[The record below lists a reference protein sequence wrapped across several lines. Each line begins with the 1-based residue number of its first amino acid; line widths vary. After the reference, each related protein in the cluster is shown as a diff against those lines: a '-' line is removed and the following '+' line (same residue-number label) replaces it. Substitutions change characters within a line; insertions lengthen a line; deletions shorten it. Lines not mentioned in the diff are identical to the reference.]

1 MYEVIDLLLDLSPFI
16 VTFMLFSILFIREW
30 GIVKMKRDRL
40 RLERTL
46 TERETCEFVS

>member
-1 MYEVIDLLLDLSPFI
+1 MYEFIDLIFDLSPFI

-46 TERETCEFVS
+46 TERETREFVS

>member
-1 MYEVIDLLLDLSPFI
+1 MYEVIDLIFDLSPFI

-40 RLERTL
+40 RLEQAITQRHL
-46 TERETCEFVS
+46 NESVS